1 MSGVKV
7 IVKYFGVVAEKVGK
21 PEEEMTMADLAKL
34 SLLRETIE
42 KQYPDLEV
50 TTYRL
55 SVNKKL
61 IEDCELADG
70 DEVALLPPFAGG

>member
-1 MSGVKV
+1 MNGVKV
-7 IVKYFGVVAEKVGK
+7 TVKYFGAVAETVGK
-21 PEEEMTMADLAKL
+21 SGEEITMNETKKL
-34 SLLRETIE
+34 SLLQKNLE
-42 KQYPDLEV
+42 KQYPDLEAA
-50 TTYRL
+50 TYRL